1 MRIRM
6 GGADHESECRRVTNG
21 DPGSAAYEGSV
32 PIASGAP
39 RQVSVEINLAPL
51 RQHGISVSADRL
63 SATAEIHPGLRLEI
77 SNPKGRRVA
86 PDLRN
91 VPREAEWVRRI
102 LSGWRE
108 HGK

>member
-1 MRIRM
+1 
-6 GGADHESECRRVTNG
+6 
-21 DPGSAAYEGSV
+21 
-32 PIASGAP
+32 
-39 RQVSVEINLAPL
+39 
-51 RQHGISVSADRL
+51 
-63 SATAEIHPGLRLEI
+63 LEI